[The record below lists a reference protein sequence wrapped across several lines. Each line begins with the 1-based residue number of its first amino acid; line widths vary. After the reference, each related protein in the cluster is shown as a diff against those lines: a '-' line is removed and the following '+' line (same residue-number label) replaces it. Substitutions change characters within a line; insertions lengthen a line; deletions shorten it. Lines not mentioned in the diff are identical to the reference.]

1 MSLKGTL
8 KDFGF
13 SDIFQLIQQQQKA
26 GILRLT
32 DKETE
37 VRILFDGG
45 KIVGA
50 ESTGTKQ
57 QKEPLGALLVRAGLV
72 KPEKLEAALATQ
84 QKTLRKLGDILMA
97 DAAISRDDLKRFLAL
112 QTRETIAR
120 LFRWKAGEYEFVP
133 QAVKYD
139 ADVATPLSPEHVLMD
154 GARMVDEWPQV
165 QKKINGLE
173 AIPAIPKGVTE
184 MVVRKEIKPGHE
196 NDDEEESDDD
206 DDDDLDAAFD
216 AFEDGGEKK
225 EPKPKPQKIKLT
237 AAQTIVFDLVDGKR
251 TVQDIVDRSLL
262 GEFNTANALAG
273 LVDKGAAA
281 IVGRRRLDVAGRI
294 PVVDR
299 PRSQALQLLGGVLLS
314 LSVLVISGGAIVMLG
329 LGAGAAVSARA
340 TRPTSSGTA
349 EDSLSVHRAARA
361 AHAAE
366 LYFLRNGRWPKDLAE
381 LEASGLASK
390 ADLVDARGRALSYVP
405 PGPGETAPTLRR
417 RSN

>member
-1 MSLKGTL
+1 MALKGTL

-72 KPEKLEAALATQ
+72 KPDKLEAALATQ

-97 DAAISRDDLKRFLAL
+97 DAAISREDLKRFLAL

-165 QKKINGLE
+165 QRKISGLE

-184 MVVRKEIKPGHE
+184 MVIRKEIKPGQDE
-196 NDDEEESDDD
+196 DEEEDDDD

-216 AFEDGGEKK
+216 ELEGGDTKAA
-225 EPKPKPQKIKLT
+225 KPKPQKIKLS
-237 AAQTIVFDLVDGKR
+237 AAETIVFDLVDGKR

-281 IVGRRRLDVAGRI
+281 IVGRRRVDASGRI

-299 PRSQALQLLGGVLLS
+299 PRGQVLQLVGGILIS
-314 LSVLVISGGAIVMLG
+314 LAVLVISGAAIVVLG

-340 TRPTSSGTA
+340 TRATSSGTA
-349 EDSLSVHRAARA
+349 EDALSIHRAARA
-361 AHAAE
+361 AHVAE
-366 LYFLRNGRWPKDLAE
+366 LFFLRNGRWPKDLAE
-381 LEASGLASK
+381 LESSGLASK
-390 ADLVDARGRALSYVP
+390 ADLVDARGRPLGYVP